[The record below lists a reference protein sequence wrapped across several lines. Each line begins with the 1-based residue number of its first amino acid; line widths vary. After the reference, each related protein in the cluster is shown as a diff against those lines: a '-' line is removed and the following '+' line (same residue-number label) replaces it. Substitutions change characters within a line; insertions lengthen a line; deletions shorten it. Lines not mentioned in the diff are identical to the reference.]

1 MFMQSAL
8 QEKRVLIVEAH
19 PVVAFAIECLLSK
32 IDSGIS
38 ATICGCAETARDAFL
53 RPVNWFRIFVDLDVP
68 KAYGLSLVR
77 YFALQGAHERCV
89 IVTGSSNP
97 DFIFAAKDLGLLGY
111 IVKTAPFGDF
121 ISELRSVFDGRRTF
135 PSVDGAEKSR
145 ASSEITRRQY
155 DVLCLLQRGYSSK
168 QIAKQLKLNSGTID
182 NHVAGLMRTLNVS
195 SRTHAVA
202 KAMELGYIT
211 F

>member
-1 MFMQSAL
+1 MQSAL
-8 QEKRVLIVEAH
+8 QEKRVLIVENH
-19 PVVAFAIECLLSK
+19 PVVAFAIESLLSK

-38 ATICGCAETARDAFL
+38 ATICACAETAREKFL
-53 RPVNWFRIFVDLDVP
+53 RPVNWFRIFIDLDVP

-97 DFIFAAKDLGLLGY
+97 DFIVAAKDLGLLGY
-111 IVKTAPFGDF
+111 ILKTAPFGDF
-121 ISELRSVFDGRRTF
+121 ISALRSVLDGYRSF
-135 PSVDGAEKSR
+135 PSVDGAKKSR
-145 ASSEITRRQY
+145 ASSVITRRQY

-168 QIAKQLKLNSGTID
+168 QIANQLKLNSGTID
-182 NHVAGLMRTLNVS
+182 NHVAGLMRTLHVS
-195 SRTHAVA
+195 SRAHAVA
-202 KAMELGYIT
+202 KAMELGFIT

>member
-1 MFMQSAL
+1 MQSVL
-8 QEKRVLIVEAH
+8 QEKRVLIVEGH
-19 PVVAFAIECLLSK
+19 PVVAFAIESLLSK
-32 IDSGIS
+32 IDSGII
-38 ATICGCAETARDAFL
+38 ATICGCAETARDEFL

-68 KAYGLSLVR
+68 KAHGLSLAR

-89 IVTGSSNP
+89 VVTGSSNP
-97 DFIFAAKDLGLLGY
+97 DFISAAKNLGLLGY

-121 ISELRSVFDGRRTF
+121 MSQLRSVFDGRRTF
-135 PSVDGAEKSR
+135 PSVDGAKKPGAPSL
-145 ASSEITRRQY
+145 ITPRQY

-168 QIAKQLKLNSGTID
+168 QIAQQLKLNSGTID
-182 NHVAGLMRTLNVS
+182 NHVAGLMRTLHVS

-202 KAMELGYIT
+202 KAMELGYIA